1 MPKAKPDSS
10 AKPGGIPSLPRIHT
24 VRKQKVMLDSEL
36 AALFGVETKVFNQ
49 AIRRNAGKFPGDFAF
64 QLTREEL
71 TNLRSQIV
79 TSSSSVETTPR
90 SQTVTLKE
98 HGGLRYLPWVF
109 TEHGAIMA
117 AMVLRSEHAVAMS
130 VFVVRAFVQMRDQ
143 ISSNLGVLRRLAEI
157 DKKLLE
163 HDSVLREVIERLSPL
178 LNPAPEDESKKSK
191 IGFVSRAARRAPA
204 RATPPLRSGATPPSR
219 HDHLRAAAL
228 RHQGNR

>member
-1 MPKAKPDSS
+1 MAKAKTDSP
-10 AKPGGIPSLPRIHT
+10 APELPRIHT

-49 AIRRNAGKFPGDFAF
+49 AIRRNAERFPKDFAF
-64 QLTREEL
+64 PLTQEEFAI
-71 TNLRSQIV
+71 LRSQIV
-79 TSSSSVETTPR
+79 TLR
-90 SQTVTLKE
+90 SGI
-98 HGGLRYLPWVF
+98 HGKHSKYLPWAF

-163 HDSVLREVIERLSPL
+163 HDVVLREVVERLSPL
-178 LNPAPEDESKKSK
+178 LNPPPEDDTKKPK
-191 IGFVSRAARRAPA
+191 IGYHR
-204 RATPPLRSGATPPSR
+204 
-219 HDHLRAAAL
+219 
-228 RHQGNR
+228 GNR